1 MRTTPQS
8 AARWICVGLALIC
21 LIALVP
27 TSALADTDL
36 DVGGQAHIAY
46 ANGDAVRLRYG
57 PGYSNDVL
65 DMIPEGTTVDV
76 LDGPFWAADD
86 SVWYKID
93 VDGEDGYLVA
103 DYLAAGPGS
112 GEADTSDTSTADA
125 STADSSD
132 SSAYDDGTSGT
143 TEYTTDGLNLRTGPS
158 YDNDVILVMPAG
170 AEVTRTGQSANG
182 FASVDYQGTE
192 GWAVTDYLSSD
203 PPADTSTASAD
214 SNSGSGESAGQAMV
228 DFAMQYLGYPYV
240 WATHG
245 PDTFDCSGFTYWV
258 VMNVLGEDIGTGTA
272 GQIGYGTPVD
282 ESNLQPGDLVFFQNT
297 FEAGISHVGIY
308 IGGGQFIHAENPS
321 TGVVISD
328 LSDPYYTEH
337 YYGAIR
343 LV

>member
-1 MRTTPQS
+1 MRTIPQS
-8 AARWICVGLALIC
+8 AGRWICVGLALIC

-27 TSALADTDL
+27 ATALADTDL

-65 DMIPEGTTVDV
+65 DMIPEGATVDV

-86 SVWYKID
+86 SVWYK
-93 VDGEDGYLVA
+93 VDINGEDGYVDA
-103 DYLAAGPGS
+103 TYLAAGAGS
-112 GEADTSDTSTADA
+112 GASADTSSA
-125 STADSSD
+125 SSD
-132 SSAYDDGTSGT
+132 SSDTSASSGASDDGSNGATN
-143 TEYTTDGLNLRTGPS
+143 YTTDALNLRDGPS
-158 YDNDVILVMPAG
+158 YDNGIILTMPAG
-170 AEVTRTGQSANG
+170 AAVTRTGQSANG
-182 FASVDYQGTE
+182 FSSISYNGTD
-192 GWAVTDYLSSD
+192 GWAVTDYLSAD
-203 PPADTSTASAD
+203 APASSDTSSAQ
-214 SNSGSGESAGQAMV
+214 SSSSGESQGQQMV

-258 VMNVLGEDIGTGTA
+258 ALNVLGIDIGTGTA
-272 GQIGYGTPVD
+272 GQISEGTPVD
-282 ESNLQPGDLVFFQNT
+282 ESNLQAGDLVFFQNT
-297 FEAGISHVGIY
+297 GEAGISHVGIY

-321 TGVVISD
+321 TGVVISN

-343 LV
+343 LT